1 MATCMRL
8 RSRNRASERIA
19 AAAPRPDIPL
29 TMTPASDLPDVDL
42 SWSVEEH
49 RRVGSEVTD
58 WIATYLTSLREA
70 PVFQPVPTDAA
81 AAMLGAP
88 VPETGEPFDAILE
101 RFEREIGAYP
111 FGNGH
116 PRFSAWVNSPPAP
129 IGIYAQALASAMNPS
144 VAGGNHAAVWV
155 ERQVIEWFKSIFGFP
170 RDSMGLL
177 VSGSSAAAI
186 TGLAVARHAAATRL
200 GWDMRR
206 DGVHIVS
213 KSGSPVRMLVYEGAE
228 AHSCHQKAV
237 ELLGIGSAN
246 IRVVPSDDALRMRP
260 EALDAMLAD
269 DIAAGALP
277 IAVVASTGT
286 VNTGAIDPLDAIA
299 DVCARHG
306 VWVHVDGGYGAPAIL
321 TSEYRSQLAAIGRA
335 DSVGIDAHKWMYVPV
350 DAGMVLIRSAKLMRD
365 TFSLVPPYLRSDDD
379 RHGVHGPP
387 WLSEYG
393 SEQTRPFRALKVWMA
408 IRYFGTSGYARLIAH
423 DIAMARLLADRV
435 RATPELELRE
445 PQGLSIV
452 CFRAVPAVLKGSDAA
467 IDALNQRVLAAL
479 QLGGKAFLS
488 STVLDGKSWLRACI
502 VNPGTT
508 PDDIGAVLEAVRDE
522 VRSALRE

>member
-1 MATCMRL
+1 
-8 RSRNRASERIA
+8 
-19 AAAPRPDIPL
+19 
-29 TMTPASDLPDVDL
+29 MTSSADHGPEPTL
-42 SWSVEEH
+42 SWSADEH
-49 RRVGSEVTD
+49 RRVGSEVTG
-58 WIATYLTSLREA
+58 WIATYLTTLRAA
-70 PVFQPVPTDAA
+70 PVFQPVPSDAA
-81 AAMLGAP
+81 AAMVAAP
-88 VPETGEPFDAILE
+88 VPENGESFDAILD

-116 PRFSAWVNSPPAP
+116 PRFAAWVNSPPAP

-155 ERQVIEWFKSIFGFP
+155 ERQVIQWLKSIFGFP
-170 RDSMGLL
+170 RESMGLL

-186 TGLAVARHAAATRL
+186 TGLAVARHAAAARI

-206 DGVHIVS
+206 NGAHIVS
-213 KSGSPVRMLVYEGAE
+213 EHGAPVRMLIYESAE

-237 ELLGIGSAN
+237 ELLGLGSAN

-260 EALDAMLAD
+260 DALNEMLAN
-269 DIAAGALP
+269 DIASGALP
-277 IAVVASTGT
+277 VAVIASAGT
-286 VNTGAIDPLDAIA
+286 VNTGAIDPLDAVA

-306 VWVHVDGGYGAPAIL
+306 VWMHVDGGYGAPAIL
-321 TSEYRSQLAAIGRA
+321 TNDYRSQLAAIGRA

-350 DAGMVLIRSAKLMRD
+350 DAGMVLVRSAKLMRD

-379 RHGVHGPP
+379 QHGVQGPP

-408 IRYFGTSGYARLIAH
+408 IRYFGTSGYARLISH

-452 CFRAVPAVLKGSDAA
+452 CFRAVPRALGGDDAA
-467 IDALNQRVLAAL
+467 IDALNQRVLASL

-488 STVLDGKSWLRACI
+488 STVLGGRGWLRACI
-502 VNPGTT
+502 VNPGTM
-508 PDDIGAVLEAVRDE
+508 PDDIDAVLDVVRED
-522 VRSALRE
+522 VRGYL

>member
-1 MATCMRL
+1 MSSTVDHRPHAEFRW
-8 RSRNRASERIA
+8 SSEE
-19 AAAPRPDIPL
+19 L
-29 TMTPASDLPDVDL
+29 
-42 SWSVEEH
+42 
-49 RRVGSEVTD
+49 RRVGNEIAE
-58 WIATYLTSLREA
+58 WIATYLTSLRDA
-70 PVFQPVPTDAA
+70 PAFRPVPTELSSSMIAT
-81 AAMLGAP
+81 P
-88 VPETGEPFDAILE
+88 VPEFGEPVDAILT
-101 RFEREIGAYP
+101 RFEREIGPFP

-116 PRFSAWVNSPPAP
+116 PRFSAWVNSPPAS
-129 IGIYAQALASAMNPS
+129 IGIYAQALAAAMNPS

-155 ERQVIEWFKSIFGFP
+155 ERQVIEWFKTIFGFP

-186 TGLAVARHAAATRL
+186 TGLAVARHAAASRV

-206 DGVHIVS
+206 NGAHIVD
-213 KSGSPVRMLVYEGAE
+213 GAGVPVRMLVYESAE

-237 ELLGIGSAN
+237 ELLGLGSAQ
-246 IRVVPSDDALRMRP
+246 IRIVPSDGALCMLP
-260 EALDAMLAD
+260 EALDAMLAS

-277 IAVVASTGT
+277 VAVIASAGT

-299 DVCARHG
+299 DVCARHD
-306 VWVHVDGGYGAPAIL
+306 VWMHVDGGYGAPAIL
-321 TSEYRSQLAAIGRA
+321 TEEYRSRLAAIGRA

-350 DAGMVLIRSAKLMRD
+350 DAGVVLVRDAKLMRD

-408 IRYFGTSGYARLIAH
+408 LRYFGTSGYAQLIAH
-423 DIAMARLLADRV
+423 DIAMARRLADRV
-435 RATPELELRE
+435 RNTPQLELRE

-452 CFRAVPAVLKGSDAA
+452 CFRAVPAEIRDDEAA
-467 IDALNQRVLAAL
+467 VDALNQRVLATL

-488 STVLDGKSWLRACI
+488 STVLDGRSWLRSCI
-502 VNPGTT
+502 VNPGTQS
-508 PDDIGAVLEAVRDE
+508 DDIDAVLDSVLETVRGY
-522 VRSALRE
+522 L

>member
-1 MATCMRL
+1 MSSTADD
-8 RSRNRASERIA
+8 
-19 AAAPRPDIPL
+19 RPDAEFL
-29 TMTPASDLPDVDL
+29 
-42 SWSVEEH
+42 WSAEEH
-49 RRVGSEVTD
+49 RRVGGEVAN
-58 WIATYLTSLREA
+58 WIATYLTSLPDA
-70 PVFQPVPTDAA
+70 PVFRPVPTKAA
-81 AAMLGAP
+81 AAMLATP
-88 VPETGEPFDAILE
+88 VPLAGEPISAILH
-101 RFEREIGAYP
+101 RFEREIGTHP

-116 PRFSAWVNSPPAP
+116 PRFSAWVNSPPAA

-186 TGLAVARHAAATRL
+186 TGLAVARHAAAMRI

-206 DGVHIVS
+206 HGAHIVNEG
-213 KSGSPVRMLVYEGAE
+213 GSPVRMLVYESTE

-237 ELLGIGSAN
+237 ELLGLGSAQ
-246 IRVVPSDDALRMRP
+246 IRIVPSDSALRMLP
-260 EALDAMLAD
+260 DALDAMLAE
-269 DIAAGALP
+269 DIAGGALP
-277 IAVVASTGT
+277 IAVIASAGT

-306 VWVHVDGGYGAPAIL
+306 VWMHVDGGYGAPAIL
-321 TSEYRSQLAAIGRA
+321 TDEYRSELAAIGRA
-335 DSVGIDAHKWMYVPV
+335 DSVGVDAHKWMYVPV
-350 DAGMVLIRSAKLMRD
+350 DAGIVLIRDAKLMRD

-379 RHGVHGPP
+379 QHGVQGPP

-408 IRYFGTSGYARLIAH
+408 LRYFGTSGYARLISH

-445 PQGLSIV
+445 PPGLSIV
-452 CFRAVPAVLKGSDAA
+452 CFRAVPAARDADHGDESATGAA
-467 IDALNQRVLAAL
+467 INALNQRVLASL

-488 STVLDGKSWLRACI
+488 STVLNGQVWLRSCI
-502 VNPGTT
+502 VNPGTM
-508 PDDIGAVLEAVRDE
+508 PHDIDAVLDAVREE
-522 VRSALRE
+522 VRAYS

>member
-1 MATCMRL
+1 
-8 RSRNRASERIA
+8 
-19 AAAPRPDIPL
+19 
-29 TMTPASDLPDVDL
+29 MTPTADDPPDAEFL
-42 SWSVEEH
+42 WSADAI
-49 RRVGSEVTD
+49 RRVGHEVAD
-58 WIATYLTSLREA
+58 WIATYLTSLPAA

-81 AAMLGAP
+81 AAMLATP
-88 VPETGEPFDAILE
+88 VPERGEAIDAILA
-101 RFEREIGAYP
+101 RFRSEIGEYP

-116 PRFSAWVNSPPAP
+116 PRFSAWVNSPPAA
-129 IGIYAQALASAMNPS
+129 IGIFAQALAAAMNPS

-170 RDSMGLL
+170 HESMGLL

-186 TGLAVARHAAATRL
+186 TGLAVARHSAAARI
-200 GWDMRR
+200 GWDMRK
-206 DGVHIVS
+206 DGAHIVS
-213 KSGSPVRMLVYEGAE
+213 KGGAPVRMLVYETAE

-237 ELLGIGSAN
+237 ELLGLGSAQ

-260 EALDAMLAD
+260 EALDEMLAA

-277 IAVVASTGT
+277 VAVIASAGT

-299 DVCARHG
+299 DVCATHR
-306 VWVHVDGGYGAPAIL
+306 VWMHVDGGYGAPAIL
-321 TSEYRSQLAAIGRA
+321 TSEYRAELAAIGRA

-350 DAGMVLIRSAKLMRD
+350 DAGVVLIRNAKLMRD

-408 IRYFGTSGYARLIAH
+408 LRYFGTSGYRRLIAH
-423 DIAMARLLADRV
+423 DIAMARRLADRV
-435 RATPELELRE
+435 RIAPEFELRE

-452 CFRAVPAVLKGSDAA
+452 CFRAAPASLHGDDKA
-467 IDALNQRVLAAL
+467 IDALNQRVLATL

-488 STVLDGKSWLRACI
+488 STVLGDRTWLRSCI

-508 PDDIGAVLEAVRDE
+508 PDDIDAVLDAVLDTVRDY
-522 VRSALRE
+522 L

>member
-1 MATCMRL
+1 
-8 RSRNRASERIA
+8 
-19 AAAPRPDIPL
+19 
-29 TMTPASDLPDVDL
+29 MTPSADDPLDAEFH
-42 SWSVEEH
+42 WSADAI
-49 RRVGSEVTD
+49 RRAGHDVTD
-58 WIATYLTSLREA
+58 WIATYLTTLPTA
-70 PVFQPVPTDAA
+70 PVFQPVPTDDA
-81 AAMLGAP
+81 AAMLATP
-88 VPETGEPFDAILE
+88 VPEAGEGIDAIME
-101 RFEREIGAYP
+101 RFRREIGAYP

-129 IGIYAQALASAMNPS
+129 IGIFAQALAAAMNPS

-170 RDSMGLL
+170 HESMGLL

-186 TGLAVARHAAATRL
+186 AGLAVARHSAAARI
-200 GWDMRR
+200 GWDMRK
-206 DGVHIVS
+206 DGAQIVS
-213 KSGSPVRMLVYEGAE
+213 KSGAPVRMLVYESAE

-237 ELLGIGSAN
+237 ELLGLGSAQ

-260 EALDAMLAD
+260 EALDEMLAA

-277 IAVVASTGT
+277 VAVIASAGT

-299 DVCARHG
+299 DVCARHR
-306 VWVHVDGGYGAPAIL
+306 VWMHVDGGYGAPAIL
-321 TSEYRSQLAAIGRA
+321 TTDYRAQLAAIARA

-350 DAGMVLIRSAKLMRD
+350 DAGIVLIRDAKLMRD

-379 RHGVHGPP
+379 RHGVQGPP

-408 IRYFGTSGYARLIAH
+408 LRYFGTSGYARLIAH
-423 DIAMARLLADRV
+423 DIAMARRLAARV
-435 RATPELELRE
+435 RITPEFELRE

-452 CFRAVPAVLKGSDAA
+452 CFRAVPASLHGDAKA
-467 IDALNQRVLAAL
+467 IDALNQRVLATL
-479 QLGGKAFLS
+479 QLGGRAFLS
-488 STVLDGKSWLRACI
+488 STVLGERTWLRACI

-508 PDDIGAVLEAVRDE
+508 ADDVDAVLDAVLDTVRDY
-522 VRSALRE
+522 L

>member
-1 MATCMRL
+1 MTSL
-8 RSRNRASERIA
+8 
-19 AAAPRPDIPL
+19 PDHRPD
-29 TMTPASDLPDVDL
+29 VGL
-42 SWSVEEH
+42 SWSAEEH
-49 RRVGSEVTD
+49 RRIGSEVTD
-58 WIATYLTSLREA
+58 WIATYLTSLRTA
-70 PVFQPVPTDAA
+70 PVFQPVPTDLAA
-81 AAMLGAP
+81 TMIAAP
-88 VPETGEPFDAILE
+88 VPEHGESVDAILE

-155 ERQVIEWFKSIFGFP
+155 ERQVIEWLKSIFGFP
-170 RDSMGLL
+170 LESMGLL

-186 TGLAVARHAAATRL
+186 TGLAVARHAAAARI

-206 DGVHIVS
+206 RGAHIVS
-213 KSGSPVRMLVYEGAE
+213 DTGSAVPMLVYESAE

-237 ELLGIGSAN
+237 ELLGLGSAN

-260 EALDAMLAD
+260 DALDAMLAT
-269 DIAAGALP
+269 DIASGALP
-277 IAVVASTGT
+277 IAVIASAGT
-286 VNTGAIDPLDAIA
+286 VNTGVIDPLDDIA

-306 VWVHVDGGYGAPAIL
+306 VWLHVDGGYGAPAIL
-321 TSEYRSQLAAIGRA
+321 TSDYRPQLAAIGRA

-379 RHGVHGPP
+379 RHGVQGPP
-387 WLSEYG
+387 WLSEFG

-408 IRYFGTSGYARLIAH
+408 LRYFGTSGYAQLIAH
-423 DIAMARLLADRV
+423 DIAMARLLAEHV
-435 RATPELELRE
+435 RAAAELELRE

-452 CFRAVPAVLKGSDAA
+452 CFRAVPAALEGDEEA
-467 IDALNQRVLAAL
+467 INTLNQRVLASL

-488 STVLDGKSWLRACI
+488 GTVLDGRSWLRACI
-502 VNPGTT
+502 VNPGTM
-508 PDDIGAVLEAVRDE
+508 PEDIDAVLGKVLDE
-522 VRSALRE
+522 VRRYL

>member
-1 MATCMRL
+1 MTSARDV
-8 RSRNRASERIA
+8 
-19 AAAPRPDIPL
+19 PPD
-29 TMTPASDLPDVDL
+29 ADFA
-42 SWSVEEH
+42 WSTEEH

-58 WIATYLTSLREA
+58 WIATYLTSLRAA
-70 PVFQPVPTDAA
+70 PVFQPMPTDAA
-81 AAMLGAP
+81 AAMLSAP
-88 VPETGEPFDAILE
+88 VPEQGESVDDILE
-101 RFEREIGAYP
+101 RFEREIGPYP

-155 ERQVIEWFKSIFGFP
+155 ERQVIEWLKSIFGFP
-170 RDSMGLL
+170 HESMGLL

-186 TGLAVARHAAATRL
+186 TGLAVARHAAAARI

-206 DGVHIVS
+206 RGAHIVS
-213 KSGSPVRMLVYEGAE
+213 ESGVAIPMLVYESAE

-237 ELLGIGSAN
+237 ELLGLGSAN

-260 EALDAMLAD
+260 DALDAMLAS
-269 DIAAGALP
+269 DIARGALP
-277 IAVVASTGT
+277 VAVIASAGT
-286 VNTGAIDPLDAIA
+286 VNTGAIDPLDDIA
-299 DVCARHG
+299 ELCARHG
-306 VWVHVDGGYGAPAIL
+306 VWMHVDGGYGGPAIL
-321 TSEYRSQLAAIGRA
+321 TNEYRSQLAAIGRA

-350 DAGMVLIRSAKLMRD
+350 DAGMVLIRNAKLMRD

-379 RHGVHGPP
+379 RHGVQGPP

-408 IRYFGTSGYARLIAH
+408 LRYFGTSGYARLIAH
-423 DIAMARLLADRV
+423 DIAMARLLAERV
-435 RATPELELRE
+435 RATRELELRE

-452 CFRAVPAVLKGSDAA
+452 CFRSVPAALSGDDAA
-467 IDALNQRVLAAL
+467 INALNQRVLASL
-479 QLGGKAFLS
+479 QLGGNAFLS
-488 STVLDGKSWLRACI
+488 STVLEGRSWLRACI

-508 PDDIGAVLEAVRDE
+508 PEDVDAVLDAVRAE
-522 VRSALRE
+522 VRSYL